1 MPKITKKVLME
12 EALKKYSLWKIE
24 EAIHCKVEVKLKNWN
39 TFWDRLISNF
49 NLSNKW
55 KKTKADKIR
64 TEIRSLLLNRKVDES
79 SKRLIGNTGSDNVES
94 IKINL
99 KFK

>member
-1 MPKITKKVLME
+1 MLKITKTALME
-12 EALKKYSLWKIE
+12 EALKKYSSWKIE

-39 TFWDRLISNF
+39 AFWDWLISNF

-64 TEIRSLLLNRKVDES
+64 TEIRSLLLNRKVDDRRFYWDTS
-79 SKRLIGNTGSDNVES
+79 SDNIKS
-94 IKINL
+94 IKISL